1 MCLICESGSKIR
13 RTIFGRTFYKVLM
26 ETTDGE
32 FRAPFHTSF
41 VYEIGDF
48 YSMKGLKVI
57 CNHVNQGFHSYVC
70 KSDAFCECNKMNEK
84 LEKMKKYYYF
94 ADLEMFKKYYFGY
107 EDVCGFVVVE
117 CRIPFFSRFIMGK
130 NENGGEKA
138 VVSDRIKIV
147 RVIS

>member
-26 ETTDGE
+26 GTTDGE

-48 YSMKGLKVI
+48 YRMKGLKVI
-57 CNHVNQGFHSYVC
+57 CNHVNQGFHGYIAVEDALKKCKRMNEWAGLLIDYGSSYV
-70 KSDAFCECNKMNEK
+70 K
-84 LEKMKKYYYF
+84 LKQ
-94 ADLEMFKKYYFGY
+94 
-107 EDVCGFVVVE
+107 FVVVK
-117 CRIPFFSRFIMGK
+117 CRIPFFSRFIEGK
-130 NENGGEKA
+130 DETGGEKT